1 MALNGIDISNHQHG
15 LDLNKVPCD
24 FVILKATQG
33 TTFVDKYCDGF
44 YQTAKNA
51 GKCLGVYHY
60 ASGKD
65 PKVEADFFLK
75 NVANYVGEAILVLD
89 WEAGSNASW
98 GKNDKEWIKTWCDH
112 VHEKTG
118 VKPMVY
124 IQQSAMSKA
133 QGIGDYGLWIAQ
145 YASNKTTGY
154 QATPWNEGKYACAI
168 RQYSSAG
175 RLSGWNGNLDLDKFY
190 GDRDAWKAYATGSVT
205 EDTKKDPTPAPTP
218 TPTPAHKAP
227 EGTTLDLAYGVMTN
241 KYGAGDARKAALGTR
256 YQEVQNFIDHIY
268 SASVDTLVAEVKA
281 DKYGTGEVRK
291 VVLGSR
297 YNEVQKKINADSKKS
312 NAQIAQEVLEG
323 KWGNGV
329 DRKKRL
335 TAAGYNYDAI
345 QAIINSKSK
354 PASTGKVYYTIKR
367 GDTLGRIASRY
378 GTTVSRICSLNGIKN
393 PNNILAGR
401 TIRIK

>member
-1 MALNGIDISNHQHG
+1 
-15 LDLNKVPCD
+15 
-24 FVILKATQG
+24 
-33 TTFVDKYCDGF
+33 
-44 YQTAKNA
+44 
-51 GKCLGVYHY
+51 
-60 ASGKD
+60 
-65 PKVEADFFLK
+65 
-75 NVANYVGEAILVLD
+75 
-89 WEAGSNASW
+89 
-98 GKNDKEWIKTWCDH
+98 
-112 VHEKTG
+112 
-118 VKPMVY
+118 
-124 IQQSAMSKA
+124 
-133 QGIGDYGLWIAQ
+133 
-145 YASNKTTGY
+145 
-154 QATPWNEGKYACAI
+154 
-168 RQYSSAG
+168 
-175 RLSGWNGNLDLDKFY
+175 
-190 GDRDAWKAYATGSVT
+190 
-205 EDTKKDPTPAPTP
+205 
-218 TPTPAHKAP
+218 
-227 EGTTLDLAYGVMTN
+227 MTN

-297 YNEVQKKINADSKKS
+297 YVEVQKKINAGSKKS